1 MSEVITHQNLF
12 YVPKIC
18 PSATPN
24 LLFSMQIYI
33 QRNFLKNKSFIQIG
47 MASSGINKP
56 KKVLQN
62 LNISNELN

>member
-1 MSEVITHQNLF
+1 MSVVITHQNLF

-33 QRNFLKNKSFIQIG
+33 QRNFLKKKKFYSNGHGIIWYKQTQEGASKS
-47 MASSGINKP
+47 KY
-56 KKVLQN
+56 K
-62 LNISNELN
+62 

>member
-1 MSEVITHQNLF
+1 MSVVITHQNLF

-33 QRNFLKNKSFIQIG
+33 QRNFLKKKKKFYSNGHGIIWYKQTQEGASKS
-47 MASSGINKP
+47 KY
-56 KKVLQN
+56 K
-62 LNISNELN
+62 